1 MMDVPRD
8 KLGLAGTGNAEVLN
22 VKCAPLLVGSLW
34 LQAGFLPAYHMNKS
48 SWVSI
53 LLNGTVSN
61 EEIKNLI
68 DMSYTL
74 FRQRGG
80 ASHGIARINACFKKW
95 KQAHP
100 RKIGNAG
107 RPFFIGMRGMA
118 KKRRRPGR
126 LGPC

>member
-1 MMDVPRD
+1 MGAAAVWDASGRSVGPLSPLCSAAKPRGKWYGVMMDVPRD

-74 FRQRGG
+74 V
-80 ASHGIARINACFKKW
+80 
-95 KQAHP
+95 QA
-100 RKIGNAG
+100 
-107 RPFFIGMRGMA
+107 
-118 KKRRRPGR
+118 KRRRKSR
-126 LGPC
+126 DCED

>member
-53 LLNGTVSN
+53 LQNGTVSN

-74 FRQRGG
+74 V
-80 ASHGIARINACFKKW
+80 
-95 KQAHP
+95 QA
-100 RKIGNAG
+100 
-107 RPFFIGMRGMA
+107 
-118 KKRRRPGR
+118 KRRRKSR
-126 LGPC
+126 DRED